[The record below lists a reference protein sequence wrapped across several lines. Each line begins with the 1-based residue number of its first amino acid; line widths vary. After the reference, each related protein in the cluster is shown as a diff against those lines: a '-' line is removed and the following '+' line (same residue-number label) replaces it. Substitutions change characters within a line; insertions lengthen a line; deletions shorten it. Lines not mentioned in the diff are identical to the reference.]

1 MIGQLDLAT
10 LIARAV
16 VLLIAFT
23 VHELA
28 HAVTADYLGDR
39 TPRSQGRISLNP
51 IVHLDPLGTI
61 MLLVTGFG
69 WAKPVMVNPYQMRG
83 NPRTSMGIVAA
94 AGPLSNIIM
103 AIAAAVPMQLFME
116 PITRGSTVI
125 PSPSFLLGQFVFI
138 NLILAFFNLIP
149 VPPLDGS
156 RILAAVLPPN
166 LAYKVIEMERYGFL
180 ILLGIIFVLPMIGI
194 NVLGYTVFQPSAY
207 LYQLLTGQ
215 SVYWLFF
222 G

>member
-1 MIGQLDLAT
+1 MIGQLDIAT

-23 VHELA
+23 VHEVA
-28 HAVTADYLGDR
+28 HAVAADYLGDR

-51 IVHLDPLGTI
+51 LVHLDPLGTI

-94 AGPLSNIIM
+94 AGPISNIVM
-103 AIAAAVPMQLFME
+103 AVAAAVPMQLFMD
-116 PITRGSTVI
+116 PVVRGDGII
-125 PSPSFLLGQFVFI
+125 PTPSFLLGQFVFI
-138 NLILAFFNLIP
+138 NLILAFFNLFP

-156 RILAAVLPPN
+156 RILAAILPPN
-166 LAYKVIEMERYGFL
+166 LAYRVIELERYGFL
-180 ILLGIIFVLPMIGI
+180 LLLGIIFLLPMLGLD
-194 NVLGYTVFQPSAY
+194 VLGIVVFQPSAY
-207 LYQLLTGQ
+207 LYELLTGQ
-215 SVYWLFF
+215 SLFWLFF